1 MEISICSEAYLSR
14 NATPKN
20 STMTPKRTNVLPPK
34 KKFHSADGSAGAL
47 GAVEGIPLVCGES
60 TGSYTALVAAASGC
74 AATGLADNAAA
85 GVGIIGGAVGAVPV
99 GVPARGS
106 PDSPAAAGAE
116 SPWAVVRRS
125 LSRKLTRCWSRRTA
139 DSSISTRSIPG
150 PRNFCDSAQPAP
162 APAIAPST
170 TPPTPPIAPMIAPM
184 IKPKNHMTHL
194 HIRCR

>member
-20 STMTPKRTNVLPPK
+20 NTMTPKRTNVLPPK

-47 GAVEGIPLVCGES
+47 GAVEGIPLGCGES
-60 TGSYTALVAAASGC
+60 TGSCTSLVATVSGC
-74 AATGLADNAAA
+74 AATGLADG
-85 GVGIIGGAVGAVPV
+85 GVGIIGGTVGAVTA
-99 GVPARGS
+99 GAPAPTGS

-116 SPWAVVRRS
+116 SPWAVVRCS

-139 DSSISTRSIPG
+139 DSSVSSRSIPG

-194 HIRCR
+194 HIRRR